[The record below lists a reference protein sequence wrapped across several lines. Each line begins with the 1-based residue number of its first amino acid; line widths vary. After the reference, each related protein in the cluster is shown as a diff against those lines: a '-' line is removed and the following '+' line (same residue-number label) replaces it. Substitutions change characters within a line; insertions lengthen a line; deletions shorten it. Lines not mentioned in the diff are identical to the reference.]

1 MRPSEKISSRHAEKI
16 NHLVESVLNSPGHC
30 EPRLRREIEHRVA
43 AHTAGLAID
52 AGRLPQEI
60 ANYVDKIA
68 LHAYKVTD
76 KDVKALLDAG
86 HTEDAIFELTLS
98 AALSAGM
105 TRLKSG
111 MSALMGDDDAA

>member
-1 MRPSEKISSRHAEKI
+1 
-16 NHLVESVLNSPGHC
+16 
-30 EPRLRREIEHRVA
+30 LRREVEHRVA
-43 AHTAGLAID
+43 AHTAGLSFNEA
-52 AGRLPQEI
+52 RLPQEI
-60 ANYVDKIA
+60 ADYIDNIA

-76 KDVKALLDAG
+76 DDIKALLDAG

-111 MSALMGDDDAA
+111 MSALRGDNGAA